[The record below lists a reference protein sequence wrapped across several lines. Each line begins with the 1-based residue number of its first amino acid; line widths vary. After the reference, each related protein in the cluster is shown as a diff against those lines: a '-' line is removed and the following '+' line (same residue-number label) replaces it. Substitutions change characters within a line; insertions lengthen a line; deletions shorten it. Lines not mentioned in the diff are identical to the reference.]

1 MLPFSELRFP
11 SQHTEER
18 RQPPRAVAKLSG
30 NCPAQAGVES
40 MMAASVRGA
49 RVCAGPGAAG
59 DMSLFVSGPG
69 SASRAVGPQAN
80 HVTRILM
87 ALLQGKGNSALV
99 FYQHLIKAF
108 LK

>member
-1 MLPFSELRFP
+1 MLPFSKLRFP
-11 SQHTEER
+11 GQHTEER
-18 RQPPRAVAKLSG
+18 RQPPRAVARLSG

-40 MMAASVRGA
+40 MMAASIGCTGMCWGWGCRGH
-49 RVCAGPGAAG
+49 V
-59 DMSLFVSGPG
+59 SVSGPG

-80 HVTRILM
+80 HVTRNLM

-99 FYQHLIKAF
+99 FYQHLVKAF